1 MTDVFTYGVTLAKK
15 ERDGF
20 SDIRTAAVQAGKG
33 STRSLSG
40 ETALLNRRGP
50 GPRRKD
56 TVDSLWSQHESG
68 AAEKG

>member
-33 STRSLSG
+33 STRSLWGNCFAVSERSRTQEEG
-40 ETALLNRRGP
+40 HCG
-50 GPRRKD
+50 
-56 TVDSLWSQHESG
+56 
-68 AAEKG
+68 